1 MTHRPY
7 TLPQWQAAAARDGRV
22 SLLVVPLKPQ
32 PKFEYR
38 SWETNLPFAPGDLIW
53 CREDWCDTEDY
64 GLMYKSSSG
73 FVFNWC
79 SPVTMPKWAARTW
92 FRVTG
97 VEVRRVQ
104 TISEDGAK
112 RNGAASRP
120 NCYGCLKKE
129 DGWSMD
135 WSRVGTLSRWAM
147 KPPDSPKLTKL
158 KESDIALGDPRMA
171 FASQFNETRGDYA
184 WDANPWAAFVSVE
197 PISKPEGV

>member
-7 TLPQWQAAAARDGRV
+7 TLPAWQAAAARDGRV
-22 SLLVVPLKPQ
+22 SLMVVPLKPQ

-38 SWETNLPFAPGDLIW
+38 TWETNLPFAPGDLIW

-97 VEVRRVQ
+97 VDVRRVQ
-104 TISEDGAK
+104 TISEDEIRRIGLE
-112 RNGAASRP
+112 P
-120 NCYGCLKKE
+120 N
-129 DGWSMD
+129 DGTVL
-135 WSRVGTLSRWAM
+135 RG
-147 KPPDSPKLTKL
+147 K
-158 KESDIALGDPRMA
+158 
-171 FASQFNETRGDYA
+171 FNP
-184 WDANPWAAFVSVE
+184 WDANPWAAFISVE